1 MGSEMCIRDR
11 LESIGVGEL
20 QSELNAMSKQGRWVD
35 MGALITDD
43 ILQEFGVMGEPE
55 TIAGQMIERY
65 GSFVDR
71 TSASFP
77 ISDDEQRAEVI
88 AALRAG

>member
-1 MGSEMCIRDR
+1 M
-11 LESIGVGEL
+11 GEL
-20 QSELNAMSKQGRWVD
+20 QQELNAMSKQGRWVD
-35 MGALITDD
+35 MGTLITDD

>member
-1 MGSEMCIRDR
+1 
-11 LESIGVGEL
+11 
-20 QSELNAMSKQGRWVD
+20 

-88 AALRAG
+88 AALKAG

>member
-1 MGSEMCIRDR
+1 
-11 LESIGVGEL
+11 
-20 QSELNAMSKQGRWVD
+20 MSKQGRWVD

>member
-1 MGSEMCIRDR
+1 
-11 LESIGVGEL
+11 
-20 QSELNAMSKQGRWVD
+20 MSKQGRWVD

-77 ISDDEQRAEVI
+77 ISDDEQRAEI
-88 AALRAG
+88 ITALRAG